1 MIILFFNEL
10 FLNSNIIS
18 LDKANNFSIV
28 FRAVDIK
35 DEYIIFGNWY
45 SKSKEPLLLYIWW
58 IVLSLKNN
66 VFIVK

>member
-18 LDKANNFSIV
+18 FDKANNFSNV

-35 DEYIIFGNWY
+35 DEYIIFGN
-45 SKSKEPLLLYIWW
+45 
-58 IVLSLKNN
+58 
-66 VFIVK
+66 